1 MTAMSETYNLTVD
14 ESSVAKRLDKIVVDL
29 ADGITRSAAQRLIDG
44 GNVTVNGE
52 TKNKNYIS
60 RLGDEIVVT
69 VPDAVPLEAKAEN
82 IPLDIVYEDDD
93 LLVVNKPKGM
103 VVHPANGNWEGTL
116 VNALLYH
123 CRDSLSGINGVI
135 RPGIVHRIDKDTS
148 GLLIVAKNDFSHL
161 KLAA

>member
-14 ESSVAKRLDKIVVDL
+14 ESNAAKRLDKIVVDL

-60 RLGDEIVVT
+60 RLGDEIGVT

-116 VNALLYH
+116 VNAH
-123 CRDSLSGINGVI
+123 HPG
-135 RPGIVHRIDKDTS
+135 RPLPRSRQGRRGAGPEPCPHRQH
-148 GLLIVAKNDFSHL
+148 GGH
-161 KLAA
+161 